1 MSGLARQKGIA
12 LAQVLLLVAIISVLM
27 LSFLT
32 VNQKNLKTTQQLV
45 QRVEARLKLETVK
58 ARLLEQLLSQVWE
71 TKSNGSSDDVAARWN
86 FYGEPFELYD
96 AQITIENVASLFN
109 LGIQDEQY
117 LTKGMRTLGI
127 QDPVTK
133 ARLLL
138 DWQINDEKDESV
150 NSGMRRPMPN
160 RPLQSL
166 TELSFIEGFTAQDI
180 ATLKRYSTLL
190 LTGFSNPAQAP
201 NELLPLYM
209 TNEKAARV
217 ISLRRNGDFSERNF
231 TRVTGF
237 YGDENEV
244 LSAGPIFRISIRVV
258 ADGISQ
264 YEQFTVELD
273 SYGSNVVAFK

>member
-1 MSGLARQKGIA
+1 MSRLARQKGIA

-45 QRVEARLKLETVK
+45 KRVDAQLKLETVK

-138 DWQINDEKDESV
+138 DWQINDEKDESI
-150 NSGMRRPMPN
+150 NSGMRRPMPK

-209 TNEKAARV
+209 TNEQAARV

-244 LSAGPIFRISIRVV
+244 LSAGPTFRISIRVV
-258 ADGISQ
+258 VDGISQ